1 MSCGEGH
8 QFRTRDVAKQAENG
22 GSQCVGKKYS
32 IGGKVRPDLTGV
44 LTGVLTDPP
53 CPLVFPRLLPHG
65 LPVVGLEL
73 GALLLLLLRGRHQAG
88 SQRGGLAAQLWGPA
102 L

>member
-1 MSCGEGH
+1 MA
-8 QFRTRDVAKQAENG
+8 QQAENG

-44 LTGVLTDPP
+44 LTKPP

>member
-8 QFRTRDVAKQAENG
+8 QFRTRDVAQQAENG

-32 IGGKVRPDLTGV
+32 IGGKVRPDMTDSSL
-44 LTGVLTDPP
+44 LLTDLQ
-53 CPLVFPRLLPHG
+53 PLLVLPGLLSHG

-73 GALLLLLLRGRHQAG
+73 VSLLQLLWWRSEESHQV
-88 SQRGGLAAQLWGPA
+88 SSLSSPVRGPA

>member
-8 QFRTRDVAKQAENG
+8 QFRTRDVAQQAENG

-44 LTGVLTDPP
+44 LTGVPTDPP
-53 CPLVFPRLLPHG
+53 VL
-65 LPVVGLEL
+65 
-73 GALLLLLLRGRHQAG
+73 
-88 SQRGGLAAQLWGPA
+88 
-102 L
+102 